1 MTNAQI
7 IFNNSLTLMEQG
19 IIKGTG
25 QMMKAIIIN
34 KDGKEEEKLVEIPE
48 EIHTYAA
55 WKNLGYQV
63 KRGEKAKAQFTI
75 WKHVSKKEEMEVK
88 YTDGTTGIE
97 EVDASKMFM
106 KLSSFFSASQVEAIA
121 N

>member
-7 IFNNSLTLMEQG
+7 IFNNSIALMEQG

-25 QMMKAIIIN
+25 QMMKAIITD
-34 KDGKEEEKLVEIPE
+34 KDGKEEEKLVEMPE

-55 WKNLGYQV
+55 WKSYGYQV
-63 KRGEKAKAQFTI
+63 KRGEKAKAMFPIWKFKAGKEATEDSEATEDKMFLTKAFFFTI
-75 WKHVSKKEEMEVK
+75 
-88 YTDGTTGIE
+88 D
-97 EVDASKMFM
+97 
-106 KLSSFFSASQVEAIA
+106 QVEAIA